1 MGCTDPKIAMQYQR
15 WYPFNVIYHLYLY
28 EREINMHCIMSWKWM
43 LLETM
48 QLYIITNYIRALIKA
63 KGLRHHNAIR
73 TLTTRDNLILIVRSV
88 CVQTRTNGTCTARAA
103 NFCHCVAAIVRQKK
117 FIKVLVALKR
127 ELFGSQVDAYGMRSP
142 PPVSMLLLWD
152 VLLTIMGCFHGL
164 LWDIGFCVWRHC
176 AWLGGSRVVL
186 SIELSTRILSFS

>member
-48 QLYIITNYIRALIKA
+48 ELYIITNYIRALIKA

-73 TLTTRDNLILIVRSV
+73 TLTTRDNLILWDQFVFRPVLTVRAPH
-88 CVQTRTNGTCTARAA
+88 ARLIC
-103 NFCHCVAAIVRQKK
+103 CHCVAAIVRQKK
-117 FIKVLVALKR
+117 FIKVLVAFKR
-127 ELFGSQVDAYGMRSP
+127 ELFGSQVDACGMRSP